1 MIKLDHYIFYSWP
14 SALLFLGLVTWDIVT
29 LFYSNLTFLTHLS
42 YTSLFRLRREG
53 LEHKAEGFRAQGRGV
68 RGQGRGTQGEGR
80 EERAPEQ
87 VYEVQVEILR
97 DMK

>member
-1 MIKLDHYIFYSWP
+1 MAQRIIVLRS
-14 SALLFLGLVTWDIVT
+14 TWDILSSTVV
-29 LFYSNLTFLTHLS
+29 NLTLLTHLS

-68 RGQGRGTQGEGR
+68 RGQGRGTLGGGE
-80 EERAPEQ
+80 ELAPEQ
-87 VYEVQVEILR
+87 VYELQVEILR

>member
-1 MIKLDHYIFYSWP
+1 MGH
-14 SALLFLGLVTWDIVT
+14 T

-68 RGQGRGTQGEGR
+68 RGQGRGTQGGK
-80 EERAPEQ
+80 ERAQEQ
-87 VYEVQVEILR
+87 VYELQVEILR